1 MCQFGK
7 TIIDNRDNVKP
18 FYDDAS
24 MGGGFIEFPCSN
36 CQKTVKKEAFYFLTD
51 EKNQLTSRKKS

>member
-36 CQKTVKKEAFYFLTD
+36 CQKTVKKEATQKIKI
-51 EKNQLTSRKKS
+51 KNRSRSHFKQ